1 MFELVPKL
9 LKRYRGKMNITIEQ
23 LMATIGRL
31 HVTID
36 LQAAEI
42 QMLKNTV
49 EAMTPKKVE
58 TSEPAPTSKE

>member
-1 MFELVPKL
+1 
-9 LKRYRGKMNITIEQ
+9 MNITIEQ

-42 QMLKNTV
+42 QMLKNTID
-49 EAMTPKKVE
+49 AMTPKSVE
-58 TSEPAPTSKE
+58 TPAPASASKE

>member
-1 MFELVPKL
+1 MK
-9 LKRYRGKMNITIEQ
+9 GKIEMNITIEQ

-42 QMLKNTV
+42 QTLKNTV
-49 EAMTPKKVE
+49 ESTTPKPVKDE
-58 TSEPAPTSKE
+58 TPKPVLASN

>member
-1 MFELVPKL
+1 
-9 LKRYRGKMNITIEQ
+9 MNITIEQ

-42 QMLKNTV
+42 QMLKSTV
-49 EAMTPKKVE
+49 EAMTPKPEKT
-58 TSEPAPTSKE
+58 TSEPAPASKE

>member
-1 MFELVPKL
+1 
-9 LKRYRGKMNITIEQ
+9 MNITIDQ

-42 QMLKNTV
+42 QMLKNTI
-49 EAMTPKKVE
+49 EATTPKPTKTE
-58 TSEPAPTSKE
+58 TSDSVSASKE

>member
-1 MFELVPKL
+1 
-9 LKRYRGKMNITIEQ
+9 MNITIEQ

-42 QMLKNTV
+42 QMLKNTI
-49 EAMTPKKVE
+49 EAMTPKSTKVE
-58 TSEPAPTSKE
+58 TPEPAPASKE

>member
-1 MFELVPKL
+1 
-9 LKRYRGKMNITIEQ
+9 MNITIEQ

-42 QMLKNTV
+42 QMLKNTI

-58 TSEPAPTSKE
+58 TPEPAPTSKE